1 MKTVPFEKTSET
13 AKLVKKVSA
22 QTIIMDIYIY
32 MSLYLCI
39 KERSAFDRVTY
50 QMCLNI

>member
-13 AKLVKKVSA
+13 AKLVNKVSA
-22 QTIIMDIYIY
+22 QTIIMEIY